1 MTARERRDSR
11 FQFTAD
17 TSRQDAL
24 RAVRQKLETAGI
36 ENPGLDA
43 RVLLTHALGI
53 DAVALAAHPET
64 ALGHE
69 GARRLREFAERR
81 LQREP
86 VARIVGS
93 REFWGLPFE
102 LSPETLVPRPES
114 ETVVE
119 TALRVRPE
127 PASRILDL
135 GTGSGCLLVAL
146 LHELPGAAGVGV
158 DRSHAALVTARRNAR
173 RNNVG
178 GRAAFVTC
186 DWAAA
191 LDGRFDVVVSN
202 PPYIASSVIQGLA
215 PEVRVHDPAL
225 ALDGG
230 EDGLSAYRAILAQ
243 AGRLLAPDGVLVV
256 EIGFDQ
262 GDAVPALAV
271 EVGLAVLEGAP
282 DLGRQPRAVA
292 LKRPSSSAINP

>member
-1 MTARERRDSR
+1 MTARERGDWR
-11 FQFTAD
+11 FQFTAE
-17 TSRQDAL
+17 TSRHDAL
-24 RAVRQKLETAGI
+24 RALRRALETAGV

-43 RVLLTHALGI
+43 RVLLTYALGI
-53 DAVALAAHPET
+53 EAVALAAHPET
-64 ALGHE
+64 ALGQE
-69 GARRLREFAERR
+69 GARRLREVAERR

-86 VARIVGS
+86 VARIVET
-93 REFWGLPFE
+93 REFWGLPFK

-119 TALRVRPE
+119 TALRLRPE

-158 DRSHAALVTARRNAR
+158 DRSPAALVTARRNAQH
-173 RNNVG
+173 NGVG
-178 GRAAFVTC
+178 ERAAFVAC

-191 LDGRFDVVVSN
+191 LDARFDLVVSN
-202 PPYIASSVIQGLA
+202 PPYVASSVIQGLA
-215 PEVRVHDPAL
+215 PEVRAHDPAL

-230 EDGLSAYRAILAQ
+230 IDGLSAYRVILAQ

-262 GDAVPALAV
+262 GKAVPALAV
-271 EVGLAVLEGAP
+271 DAGLAVLEVAA
-282 DLGRQPRAVA
+282 DLGGQPRAVA
-292 LKRPSSSAINP
+292 LKRPCSSGTNP

>member
-1 MTARERRDSR
+1 VTAPERGDSR
-11 FQFTAD
+11 FQFTAE
-17 TSRQDAL
+17 TSRHAAL
-24 RAVRQKLETAGI
+24 RALRQKLETGGI

-64 ALGHE
+64 ALGDE
-69 GARRLREFAERR
+69 GARRLREVAERR

-86 VARIVGS
+86 VARIIGA

-119 TALRVRPE
+119 TALRHRRE

-146 LHELPGAAGVGV
+146 LHEIPGVVGVGV
-158 DRSHAALVTARRNAR
+158 DRSPAALLTARRNAR
-173 RNNVG
+173 RNGVG
-178 GRAAFVTC
+178 ERAAFVAC

-191 LDGRFDVVVSN
+191 LDGRFDIVVSN
-202 PPYIASSVIQGLA
+202 PPYIASFVIQGLA
-215 PEVRVHDPAL
+215 PEVRAHDPVL

-230 EDGLSAYRAILAQ
+230 KDGLSAYRVILAQ

-262 GDAVPALAV
+262 GEAVPALAV
-271 EVGLAVLEGAP
+271 EAGFAVLEVAQ
-282 DLGRQPRAVA
+282 DLGGQPRAVA
-292 LKRPSSSAINP
+292 LKRPCSSGTNP